1 MNYEAVDIRK
11 ELQAISSVFSVRAD
25 RREIQ
30 WFCEIGESIPNEFNT
45 DPRRLKQILMNL
57 IGNSM
62 KFTFK
67 GYVKITAELIQIEN
81 KPAIKFSIID
91 TGLGIKKKD

>member
-1 MNYEAVDIRK
+1 
-11 ELQAISSVFSVRAD
+11 
-25 RREIQ
+25 
-30 WFCEIGESIPNEFNT
+30 
-45 DPRRLKQILMNL
+45 
-57 IGNSM
+57 M

-67 GYVKITAELIQIEN
+67 GYVKITAELIQIDN

>member
-1 MNYEAVDIRK
+1 
-11 ELQAISSVFSVRAD
+11 
-25 RREIQ
+25 
-30 WFCEIGESIPNEFNT
+30 
-45 DPRRLKQILMNL
+45 MNL

-81 KPAIKFSIID
+81 KPAIKLSIID